1 MSILIQIAEI
11 RLDQLGNKLEIG
23 LDSIVVFVDHLL
35 IINAKNARELDTESR
50 RLLFNVLHRQ
60 RFHELAQTLLLTA
73 QILVDQV
80 AASLVLI
87 YELEHLGEDLNG
99 LLEVGVV
106 AVARLRSVVD
116 ASEEE
121 GILEDAL
128 DGFDE

>member
-80 AASLVLI
+80 AASRVLI

-99 LLEVGVV
+99 LLEVGVI